1 MTNPSVTETWATAIA
16 AELHRIADDFAKV
29 DTVGGLPEPRS
40 VALSIQPGGPHR
52 AADDEVI
59 GTVDTIGRAL
69 FGTTGQIQDMS
80 DGTFHYKV
88 EGKFGA
94 VAVTA
99 FREISAVRVE
109 QTRAGAVLAEK
120 EAELAKL
127 RAEVEKLRA
136 EVEKLRAE
144 VEKLRAEASGLS
156 YTRADDGPDDP
167 TPVSGGRIELHTGGV
182 TEGGLVDE
190 TAAEPVHAEFSTGE
204 SSCGLA
210 TVPTGAGSSD
220 WNKVT
225 CKACIDEMPF

>member
-1 MTNPSVTETWATAIA
+1 MTNPSITETWATAIA

-109 QTRAGAVLAEK
+109 QARAGAVLAEK

-136 EVEKLRAE
+136 EAT
-144 VEKLRAEASGLS
+144 GLS

-182 TEGGLVDE
+182 TDGGLVDE
-190 TAAEPVHAEFSTGE
+190 TEEPVHWASVE
-204 SSCGLA
+204 SITACGLPPEGNA
-210 TVPTGAGSSD
+210 KRRQSLVWHS
-220 WNKVT
+220 VT
-225 CKACIDEMPF
+225 CQGCLAEEPF

>member
-94 VAVTA
+94 VAVAA

-109 QTRAGAVLAEK
+109 QARAGAVLAEK
-120 EAELAKL
+120 EAELA
-127 RAEVEKLRA
+127 
-136 EVEKLRAE
+136 KLRAE

-182 TEGGLVDE
+182 TDGGLVDE
-190 TAAEPVHAEFSTGE
+190 TAAVPVHAEFSTGE

-210 TVPTGAGSSD
+210 TVPPGAGSSD